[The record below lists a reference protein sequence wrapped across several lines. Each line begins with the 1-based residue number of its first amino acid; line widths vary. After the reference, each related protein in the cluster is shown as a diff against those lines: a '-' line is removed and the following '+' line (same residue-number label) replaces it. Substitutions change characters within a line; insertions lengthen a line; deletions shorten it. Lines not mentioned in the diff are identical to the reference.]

1 MAHPHLKPV
10 CPGEGCERYDA
21 SLYDWQPQPDRHAK
35 STGHEMAQGFW
46 RTFLTVENPYIEGN
60 VKHQDRRKSGTGT
73 NVAEP
78 VTAGKG
84 MTMLRKIGRL
94 FVIKSNWE
102 AYMVIYALA
111 LGAIERGSV
120 YLTRFP
126 GFGGKLLFLACT
138 GAVFMG
144 GAKILDCIKYE
155 KAALLAKVEQAP
167 DQDME
172 PERKAA

>member
-1 MAHPHLKPV
+1 
-10 CPGEGCERYDA
+10 
-21 SLYDWQPQPDRHAK
+21 
-35 STGHEMAQGFW
+35 
-46 RTFLTVENPYIEGN
+46 
-60 VKHQDRRKSGTGT
+60 
-73 NVAEP
+73 
-78 VTAGKG
+78 
-84 MTMLRKIGRL
+84 MLRKIGRL

-102 AYMVIYALA
+102 AYTVIYALA

-167 DQDME
+167 DRDVE